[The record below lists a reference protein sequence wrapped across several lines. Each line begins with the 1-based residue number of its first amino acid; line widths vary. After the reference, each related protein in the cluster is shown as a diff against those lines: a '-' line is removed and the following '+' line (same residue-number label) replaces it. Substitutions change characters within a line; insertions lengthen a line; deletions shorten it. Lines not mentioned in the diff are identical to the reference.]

1 MIWGSVFRV
10 YGNVRE
16 AQSCALSLPHNGPAE
31 EYWCS
36 LGRHDAAEEVLDS
49 KSR

>member
-16 AQSCALSLPHNGPAE
+16 AQACALSLPHNE